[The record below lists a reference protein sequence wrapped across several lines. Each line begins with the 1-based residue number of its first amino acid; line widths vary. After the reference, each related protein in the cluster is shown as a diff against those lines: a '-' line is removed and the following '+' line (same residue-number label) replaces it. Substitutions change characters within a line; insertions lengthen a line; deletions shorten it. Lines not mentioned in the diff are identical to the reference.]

1 MIEYKD
7 IKYKKE
13 RVEFDEMANN
23 QSIRVLICLCVDSS
37 YSMMERMKSLNEGVQ
52 GFIRE
57 MCQDKLAVDATEIC
71 IVSFGDKITVDC
83 GIQQCA

>member
-37 YSMMERMKSLNEGVQ
+37 YSMMERIKSLNEGVQ

-57 MCQDKLAVDATEIC
+57 MCQDKLAVDATEL
-71 IVSFGDKITVDC
+71 
-83 GIQQCA
+83 